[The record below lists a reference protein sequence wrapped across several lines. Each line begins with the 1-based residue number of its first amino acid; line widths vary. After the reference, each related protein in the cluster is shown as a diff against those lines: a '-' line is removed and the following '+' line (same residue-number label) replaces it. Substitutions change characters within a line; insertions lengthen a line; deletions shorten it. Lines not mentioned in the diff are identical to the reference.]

1 MSIREPIVAEI
12 ANKIYCINEFGLDS
26 MFLIVGAERALLID
40 TGTGLFELPA
50 LIKRLTDRPC
60 DVALTHGHVDH
71 AGGIGWFERIYLHP
85 DDFAAAAGVTPESRR
100 GYASGLLR
108 AAGGIFDR
116 SADDVVVFD
125 RLPEM
130 LPLTE
135 GHVFELGNRRVRVYE
150 TPGHTPGGLSFL
162 IEDERI
168 LLTGDACNPNT
179 LMFPFR
185 PDGTRAPHASIEG
198 LLETAR
204 KIESL
209 SPLYDRNYNGHV
221 GFGAMIAFLPM
232 AESLTREVIALCE
245 ALISGQAGWESNP
258 NGGFGLS
265 AVARFPHG
273 QIQFIPEFMH
283 E

>member
-1 MSIREPIVAEI
+1 MSIREPVIAEI
-12 ANKIYCINEFGLDS
+12 ANKVYCINEFGLDS

-40 TGTGLFELPA
+40 TGTGLFDLPA
-50 LIKRLTDRPC
+50 LIKRLTDKPC

-71 AGGIGWFERIYLHP
+71 AGGIGWFKRIYLHP
-85 DDFAAAAGVTPESRR
+85 DDFAAAASISPESRR
-100 GYASGLLR
+100 GYAGGLLR
-108 AAGGIFDR
+108 MADGIFDR
-116 SADDVVVFD
+116 SADNVVVFESI
-125 RLPEM
+125 PEM

-135 GHVFELGNRRVRVYE
+135 GHVFDLGARRVRVYE

-162 IEDERI
+162 IEDARI

-179 LMFPFR
+179 LMFPFL
-185 PDGTRAPHASIEG
+185 PDGSRAPHASIEG
-198 LLETAR
+198 LLHTAR

-221 GFGAMIAFLPM
+221 GFASMITFLPM
-232 AESLTREVIALCE
+232 AESLTREVISLCE
-245 ALISGQAGWESNP
+245 DLLSGQACWEPNP

-265 AVARFPHG
+265 AIARFPHG
-273 QIQFIPEFMH
+273 QIQFIPEFMR

>member
-1 MSIREPIVAEI
+1 MPIRKPIVAEI
-12 ANKIYCINEFGLDS
+12 ANKVYCINEFGLDA
-26 MFLIVGAERALLID
+26 MFLIVGAERALLVD
-40 TGTGLFELPA
+40 TGTGLFKLPA
-50 LIKRLTDRPC
+50 LIKRLTDKPC

-71 AGGIGWFERIYLHP
+71 AGGIGWFQRIYLHP
-85 DDFAAAAGVTPESRR
+85 EDFAAAAGVTPESRR
-100 GYASGLLR
+100 GYAAGLLGM
-108 AAGGIFDR
+108 ADGLFDR
-116 SADDVVVFD
+116 RADDVVVFENI
-125 RLPEM
+125 PEM

-135 GHVFELGNRRVRVYE
+135 GHVFDLGGRRVQVYE

-162 IEDERI
+162 IEDARI
-168 LLTGDACNPNT
+168 LLSGDACNPNT

-185 PDGTRAPHASIEG
+185 PDGSRAPHASIEG

-221 GFGAMIAFLPM
+221 GFGPIIEFLPM

-245 ALISGQAGWESNP
+245 ALLAGQAGWEPNP
-258 NGGFGLS
+258 GGSFGLS
-265 AVARFPHG
+265 AIARFPHG
-273 QIQFIPEFMH
+273 QIQFIPEFMR